1 MVKSKKISFEASL
14 ENLEELVK
22 DLEAGDISLETLL
35 DKYTQAVLLSKTC
48 LDQLNQTEA
57 AIDKMVQ
64 ENKGEIQESI
74 LNIEGH

>member
-1 MVKSKKISFEASL
+1 MAKSKKISFEASL

-35 DKYTQAVLLSKTC
+35 DKYTQAVLLSKMC

-74 LNIEGH
+74 LNIEGE